1 MVQEFKPLT
10 GLRFLA
16 CLFVFAV
23 HLPAWAMPQNATF
36 EAIAAIVIGQA
47 NIVMPFFFMLSGFVL
62 IHVYGARV
70 ADAGSDIQPPRLNR
84 AGLADFLARRVARLF
99 PPHLLCLALILPLS
113 FWAGAVEPGPLL
125 AHLTLTQTL
134 VPDIAYY
141 GAFNTPSWA
150 MSTEFIFS
158 LCFAPMLLILLPLGE
173 RARLAL
179 LALCLI
185 APLLAAAA
193 LSAAGMSGSFLL
205 YINPFARL
213 AEFAAGALLYLLWQ
227 RYRWKLPGLHW
238 ELLAF
243 AACAAIMI
251 FTIDLPPAFRYW
263 PIFMPATLF
272 LIAVFAEGSGKLSRF
287 FASDT
292 MRFLGRVSFAFYLVH
307 FVVISYA
314 GLTPLSAIAET
325 SPWRWSI
332 IPLLLLTTFL
342 CALPIHYG
350 FERKIEPRVRAA
362 LLRLWQK
369 RLKSAPPATS

>member
-16 CLFVFAV
+16 CLFVFGV
-23 HLPAWAMPQNATF
+23 HLPDWAKPRNDGF
-36 EAIAAIVIGQA
+36 DAIAAIVIGQA

-62 IHVYGARV
+62 THVYGGRV
-70 ADAGSDIQPPRLNR
+70 ALADPPRTNR

-113 FWAGAVEPGPLL
+113 LWAGTAELGPLL

-134 VPDIAYY
+134 VPDIRYY
-141 GAFNTPSWA
+141 TAFNTPSWA
-150 MSTEFIFS
+150 MSTEFVFS
-158 LCFAPMLLILLPLGE
+158 LCFLPLMLLLLHLGGH
-173 RARLAL
+173 ARLAL
-179 LALCLI
+179 LAACLVG
-185 APLLAAAA
+185 PLLAAAA
-193 LSAAGMSGSFLL
+193 LTAAGMAGVFLL

-227 RYRWKLPGLHW
+227 RHRWRLQGLHW

-243 AACAAIMI
+243 AACAASMI
-251 FTIDLPPAFRYW
+251 LTVGLPRTFLYW
-263 PIFMPATLF
+263 PVFMPATLL
-272 LIAVFAEGSGKLSRF
+272 LIAVFAEGRGPLSRF
-287 FASDT
+287 FACDA

-314 GLTPLSAIAET
+314 GLTGLAAIAPD
-325 SPWRWSI
+325 SAWRWSL
-332 IPLLLLTTFL
+332 IPLLLVLTFL

-350 FERKIEPRVRAA
+350 FERKVEPRVRAS
-362 LLRLWQK
+362 LLRLWDK
-369 RLKSAPPATS
+369 RLKRAPPAAS

>member
-36 EAIAAIVIGQA
+36 DAIAAIVVGQA

-62 IHVYGARV
+62 THVYGGRV
-70 ADAGSDIQPPRLNR
+70 AQAQPPRTDR

-113 FWAGAVEPGPLL
+113 IWSGSAGLGPLL
-125 AHLTLTQTL
+125 THLTLTQTL
-134 VPDIAYY
+134 VPDVRYY

-158 LCFAPMLLILLPLGE
+158 LCFAPMLLLLLPRGG
-173 RARLAL
+173 RAQLAL

-193 LSAAGMSGSFLL
+193 LTAAGMSGSFLL

-243 AACAAIMI
+243 ATCAASMI
-251 FTIDLPPAFRYW
+251 LTIDLPPAFRYW

-272 LIAVFAEGSGKLSRF
+272 LIAVFAEGSGALSRLF
-287 FASDT
+287 GSPAA
-292 MRFLGRVSFAFYLVH
+292 RFLGRVSFAFYLVH

-314 GLTPLSAIAET
+314 GLTPLAAIAAD
-325 SPWRWSI
+325 SPWRWTI
-332 IPLLLLTTFL
+332 IPLLLSLTFL

-350 FERKIEPRVRAA
+350 FERQVEPRVRRG

-369 RLKSAPPATS
+369 RFKPAPPAAS

>member
-36 EAIAAIVIGQA
+36 DSIAAIVVGQA

-62 IHVYGARV
+62 THVYGGRV
-70 ADAGSDIQPPRLNR
+70 AQARSDVQPPRPNR

-113 FWAGAVEPGPLL
+113 FQAGMVEPGPLL

-134 VPDIAYY
+134 VPDARYY
-141 GAFNTPSWA
+141 TAFNTPSWA
-150 MSTEFIFS
+150 MSTEFVFS
-158 LCFAPMLLILLPLGE
+158 LCFLPLILLLLHLNH
-173 RARLAL
+173 RLRIAL
-179 LALCLI
+179 LALCLVV
-185 APLLAAAA
+185 PLLAAWAIA
-193 LSAAGMSGSFLL
+193 AAGMQGVFLL

-227 RYRWKLPGLHW
+227 HQRFRLPGLHW
-238 ELLAF
+238 ELLAL
-243 AACAAIMI
+243 AACAASMI
-251 FTIDLPPAFRYW
+251 LTIDMPAPFRFW

-272 LIAVFAEGSGKLSRF
+272 LIAVFAEGTGPISRF
-287 FASDT
+287 FGSTAA
-292 MRFLGRVSFAFYLVH
+292 RFLGRVSFAFYLVH

-314 GLTPLSAIAET
+314 GLTPLAAMAPDSA
-325 SPWRWSI
+325 WRWTI
-332 IPLLLLTTFL
+332 IPLLLVATFL

-350 FERKIEPRVRAA
+350 FERQVEPRVRRA
-362 LLRLWQK
+362 LLDLWQRRAGK
-369 RLKSAPPATS
+369 A